1 MLKILLLTIV
11 VFVVVM
17 LIMALGFIISGR
29 CLRGSCGGP
38 SVLSKDGEKLSCS
51 VCGREQKLEEENQK
65 EP

>member
-17 LIMALGFIISGR
+17 LIMALGFIIGGR

-38 SVLSKDGEKLSCS
+38 SVLRKDGEKLSCS

-65 EP
+65 KS